1 MYVPKHFDITDKDEI
16 NSFIE
21 ANAFSQLISTFDGR
35 LFSTHLPVLLSD
47 DGDHLL
53 GHLARAN
60 PQWKQIDH
68 QEVLVTLQGPHDYIS
83 PSWYN
88 SPGVPTWNYQA
99 VHIYGK
105 CRVIEEADR
114 LKQIVDTLTAKFE
127 ATFDAPWQPDYE
139 ASMLRGIVG
148 LDIAI
153 SEIQCKYKLN
163 QNRSDEDQNR
173 VIETLDAHGSQ
184 QLAKAMRENR

>member
-1 MYVPKHFDITDKDEI
+1 MYIPNHFEVKEESEI
-16 NSFIE
+16 HAFIK
-21 ANAFSQLISTFDGR
+21 ANAFGQLISTVDDR
-35 LFSTHLPVLLSD
+35 LFSTHLPVLLND
-47 DGDHLL
+47 KGDHLL
-53 GHLARAN
+53 CHLARAN
-60 PQWKQIDH
+60 PQWKQIDN
-68 QEVLVTLQGPHDYIS
+68 QEVLVTLQGSHDYIS

-105 CRVIEEADR
+105 CRVIEEADG

-127 ATFDAPWQPDYE
+127 AAFDAPWQPDYA

-148 LDIAI
+148 LEIAI

-163 QNRSDEDQNR
+163 QNRSDEDQIR
-173 VIETLDAHGSQ
+173 VIETLDAHGSH
-184 QLAKAMRENR
+184 QLAKAMQENR